1 MINSDN
7 QREIRLLPYSGTKE
21 EDNTEDPRYLLALL
35 HRLFRM
41 HTEVSSS
48 WKQEKQA
55 NWSTKPGVLA
65 GDNKKAEGQS
75 LGSDAHQIKKE
86 QGLSG

>member
-1 MINSDN
+1 MLAWMINSDN

-35 HRLFRM
+35 HQLFRM

-48 WKQEKQA
+48 WKQDV
-55 NWSTKPGVLA
+55 SFL
-65 GDNKKAEGQS
+65 D
-75 LGSDAHQIKKE
+75 
-86 QGLSG
+86 